1 MPTMTGTTV
10 RSVLCPTCG
19 CSLVRLGVTREQSV
33 HASRAGTLYFF
44 CCAGCADTFR
54 TDPEHYLARI
64 ADVVVCPVCLAEKPI
79 TMTVSIEHEGRTVH
93 FCECPYCLDNFTNDP
108 DTYLSRLDDW

>member
-1 MPTMTGTTV
+1 MTAMTDTTV

-19 CSLVRLGVTREQSV
+19 CSLVRLGVTREQAI
-33 HASRAGTLYFF
+33 HAAHDRTLYFF

-54 TDPEHYLARI
+54 TDPDHYLARI
-64 ADVVVCPVCLAEKPI
+64 ADVVVCPVCLGEKPVA
-79 TMTVSIEHEGRTVH
+79 MTVTIEHAGRTVH

-108 DTYLSRLDDW
+108 DNCLSRLDDW